1 MVLVLLFSRCA
12 QELHTVSVLPW
23 LSVSED
29 ESRFP
34 GFRKKVV
41 ISSYW
46 NSFTGEWFGH
56 GLASVGS
63 SRGGGWSENGQRFL
77 M

>member
-1 MVLVLLFSRCA
+1 MLRNYTLF
-12 QELHTVSVLPW
+12 PW

-46 NSFTGEWFGH
+46 NSFTGKWFGH

-63 SRGGGWSENGQRFL
+63 SRGGGRSENGQRFL